1 MKERMKRCF
10 EKNSV
15 LLFFC
20 LSLKKKNL
28 TNFVCLFFFCFLF
41 FCNKR
46 VKNIKFSSLEK
57 KQHFLLSCVFYHQYT
72 TNHSNQKRKRTKTPK
87 ERERESERSR
97 CVEKGGRA
105 LPLAISKGCLSSSSF
120 EEE

>member
-15 LLFFC
+15 LLFFVAEEYNPR
-20 LSLKKKNL
+20 KK
-28 TNFVCLFFFCFLF
+28 TT
-41 FCNKR
+41 
-46 VKNIKFSSLEK
+46 FSSLVC
-57 KQHFLLSCVFYHQYT
+57 FLSSPQIT
-72 TNHSNQKRKRTKTPK
+72 QIIKRKRTKTPK
-87 ERERESERSR
+87 ERERERERAQMR
-97 CVEKGGRA
+97 GKGGRA

>member
-1 MKERMKRCF
+1 
-10 EKNSV
+10 
-15 LLFFC
+15 
-20 LSLKKKNL
+20 
-28 TNFVCLFFFCFLF
+28 
-41 FCNKR
+41 

-87 ERERESERSR
+87 RERERERAQQMR
-97 CVEKGGRA
+97 GKGGRA

>member
-15 LLFFC
+15 LLFFV
-20 LSLKKKNL
+20 SFRQKNL

-46 VKNIKFSSLEK
+46 VKNIKFSRKTTFSSLVCFLVEKTKQKIKILNWASQGIQTSSQKKK
-57 KQHFLLSCVFYHQYT
+57 KQRE
-72 TNHSNQKRKRTKTPK
+72 NWGRKKKKEKEKRKR
-87 ERERESERSR
+87 
-97 CVEKGGRA
+97 
-105 LPLAISKGCLSSSSF
+105 
-120 EEE
+120 